1 MAGKFEL
8 KKAKNGQF
16 MFNLKA
22 GNGEIILTSEMYKSK
37 SGAENGIESVKE
49 NAKKAESFKPLI
61 SKKGEPYFVLRAGNN
76 QVIGT
81 SETYSSESAMKN
93 GMESV
98 KKTAPGAAVE
108 DLTK

>member
-1 MAGKFEL
+1 MENF
-8 KKAKNGQF
+8 KA
-16 MFNLKA
+16 
-22 GNGEIILTSEMYKSK
+22 LT
-37 SGAENGIESVKE
+37 
-49 NAKKAESFKPLI
+49 

-98 KKTAPGAAVE
+98 KKSAPGAGIE

>member
-22 GNGEIILTSEMYKSK
+22 SNGEIILASEMYKAK
-37 SGAENGIESVKE
+37 SGAKNGIDSVKK
-49 NAKKAESFKPLI
+49 NAKKDENFKPLT
-61 SKKGEPYFVLRAGNN
+61 SKKGDPYFVLRAGNN

-93 GMESV
+93 GIDSV
-98 KKTAPGAAVE
+98 KKSAPGAGIE